1 MIEIIVDPD
10 DEFLEDDEMELRRYG
25 HLSGH
30 PANEDF
36 LERNE
41 EDDDYDRYR

>member
-1 MIEIIVDPD
+1 MIEIIVDPNEEFLD
-10 DEFLEDDEMELRRYG
+10 DEAELRRYG

-36 LERNE
+36 LERDE
-41 EDDDYDRYR
+41 EEEDYDRWR